1 MKQPFRSSLV
11 LYSGGL
17 DSTVVLARHLADPAF
32 SRVAAVT
39 FDYDQTNLQEVSCAE
54 ILAKAWGFEHRVVKL
69 EGLGGD
75 AHVQI
80 PARNTV
86 FLAHSLKIALEDGF
100 TDVSAG
106 WEPGSTY
113 ADSSEPYIEGMQAAF
128 GAHGV
133 GLWAPVKH
141 GNSKAD
147 TLRAALDLGVPLDLV
162 HSCRATPVCYSC
174 RTCLMM
180 NKATLS
186 LFPRLTWRELR
197 EALVREEAA
206 LEYTPCHEYRCWS
219 ERQGSFKYLPALL
232 ALAHDYP
239 GPLHVVTTGNWGA
252 AVMRAMHDYPSLAR
266 DLTITRATNL
276 LSFKD
281 SDFNTDLIHAE
292 WGTKQA
298 LSRLPRPRF
307 LTRSLDGPVVQGH
320 LKLAAERLGYRWTQR
335 AGEAA
340 VKLVTERE

>member
-1 MKQPFRSSLV
+1 
-11 LYSGGL
+11 
-17 DSTVVLARHLADPAF
+17 VVLARHLADPAF
-32 SRVAAVT
+32 SRVAGLT
-39 FDYDQTNLQEVSCAE
+39 FDYNQTNLAEVSCAE
-54 ILAKAWGFEHRVVKL
+54 MLAKAWGFEHRVVKL
-69 EGLGGD
+69 EGLGED

-80 PARNTV
+80 PGRNTM
-86 FLAHSLKIALEDGF
+86 FLAHALKIALEDGF

-113 ADSSEPYIEGMQAAF
+113 ADSSEVYIEGMQAAF
-128 GAHGV
+128 SAHGL

-180 NKATLS
+180 RDAAHQ
-186 LFPRLTWRELR
+186 LFPLMPWRDLR
-197 EALVREEAA
+197 EALIGEAA
-206 LEYTPCHEYRCWS
+206 GLEFTPCKEYHCYS
-219 ERQGSFKYLPALL
+219 EKQGSFKYLPALL
-232 ALAHDYP
+232 ALAHDYRDP
-239 GPLHVVTTGNWGA
+239 FHVVTTGNWGA
-252 AVMRAMHDYPSLAR
+252 AVMRVMHDYPFLAR
-266 DLTITRATNL
+266 DVTISRATDL
-276 LSFKD
+276 HSFKA
-281 SDFNTDLIHAE
+281 STFNTDLLHAE

-307 LTRSLDGPVVQGH
+307 LSRTLDGPVVQGH

-335 AGEAA
+335 AGEAT
-340 VKLVTERE
+340 VKLVTERP